1 MSSSLTLELPQIP
14 QPQPETMRLS
24 AAHIGVCLKV
34 LIFGTSLELPI
45 VAPEV
50 IEQSGATTASDIWYV
65 NSFLDESWVT
75 NPM

>member
-1 MSSSLTLELPQIP
+1 MSSSLISELPQTLQL
-14 QPQPETMRLS
+14 QPAMMPS
-24 AAHIGVCLKV
+24 WAAHTGVGLKV
-34 LIFGTSLELPI
+34 LTFYTPLKLSA

-65 NSFLDESWVT
+65 DSLDENWVI

>member
-1 MSSSLTLELPQIP
+1 MP
-14 QPQPETMRLS
+14 LS
-24 AAHIGVCLKV
+24 
-34 LIFGTSLELPI
+34 

-65 NSFLDESWVT
+65 SSFSDENWVM